1 MHNGEDTD
9 LINDIL
15 GGDSRAFG
23 GLVDRYQSRVYN
35 FVVYTLRNQEDADEV
50 TQDTFLKA
58 YKGLSSFRGDSKF
71 STWLLRIAYN
81 TCMTR
86 LRKVTPSMVDI
97 VATGIDPDGGNNIL
111 EQSDLEDMRSVLARA
126 MALLNQ
132 SDQALVTLFYYNEQ
146 SIKEICEITGE
157 SESKIKV
164 DLHRC
169 RKKLLK
175 ILNQM
180 GIAEWVQ

>member
-1 MHNGEDTD
+1 MHNREDTD

-15 GGDSRAFG
+15 GGDSRAFAD
-23 GLVDRYQSRVYN
+23 LVDKYQRRVYN

-50 TQDTFLKA
+50 AQDTFVKA
-58 YKGLSSFRGDSKF
+58 YKGLSTFRGDSKF

-86 LRKVTPSMVDI
+86 LRKVKPGMVDL
-97 VATGIDPDGGNNIL
+97 VASGIDLDGGNNIL

-126 MALLNQ
+126 MAQLNQ
-132 SDQALVTLFYYNEQ
+132 GDQALVTLYYYNEQ
-146 SIKEICEITGE
+146 SIKEICEITSE

-180 GIAEWVQ
+180 GIKEWVS